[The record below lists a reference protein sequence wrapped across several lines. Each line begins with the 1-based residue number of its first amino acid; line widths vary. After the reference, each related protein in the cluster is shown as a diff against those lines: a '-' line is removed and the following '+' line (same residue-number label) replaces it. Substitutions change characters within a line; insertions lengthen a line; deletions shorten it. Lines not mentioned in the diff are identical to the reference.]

1 MEENKIQDERILSER
16 REVQSKGYEWIIYI
30 LTITIIVQQFFMR
43 APFSQFA
50 VEFFL
55 LFGCAI
61 YNAIANYRKGID
73 IWNPSGAGKGKI
85 FISSI
90 VSGAACAITLAFL
103 SGEHKISMMVLNFI
117 VFVVFM
123 FAIRLTMIS
132 INNKKQQAI
141 DKELNMDD
149 DIIE

>member
-1 MEENKIQDERILSER
+1 MEENKIQDERILSEK

-50 VEFFL
+50 
-55 LFGCAI
+55 
-61 YNAIANYRKGID
+61 
-73 IWNPSGAGKGKI
+73 
-85 FISSI
+85 
-90 VSGAACAITLAFL
+90 
-103 SGEHKISMMVLNFI
+103 
-117 VFVVFM
+117 
-123 FAIRLTMIS
+123 IRLTMIS